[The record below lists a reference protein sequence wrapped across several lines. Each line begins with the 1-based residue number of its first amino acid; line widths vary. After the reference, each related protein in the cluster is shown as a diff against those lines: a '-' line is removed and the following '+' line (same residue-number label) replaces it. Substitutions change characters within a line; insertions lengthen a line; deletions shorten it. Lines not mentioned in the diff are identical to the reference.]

1 MLTVIE
7 LLLLLYIYY
16 IIYIPISHIIL
27 YTFTSYKFLFLLL
40 YTPAKM
46 TPLCQME
53 SIAIILVAM
62 QHGDPQNGGF
72 FHAPLGRPWVEI

>member
-1 MLTVIE
+1 
-7 LLLLLYIYY
+7 
-16 IIYIPISHIIL
+16 
-27 YTFTSYKFLFLLL
+27 
-40 YTPAKM
+40 M

-72 FHAPLGRPWVEI
+72 FHAPLGRPWVKI